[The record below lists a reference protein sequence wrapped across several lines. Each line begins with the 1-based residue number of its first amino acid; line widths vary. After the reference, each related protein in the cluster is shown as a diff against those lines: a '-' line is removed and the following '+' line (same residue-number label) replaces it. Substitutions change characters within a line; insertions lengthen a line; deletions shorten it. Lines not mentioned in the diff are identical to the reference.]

1 MKSVNHRNKTGR
13 LRLDAVPHFWDWIK
27 GNSSFGST
35 ANISFKVDVNIL
47 SLKKKKSEKKWE
59 QGVGDG
65 CSSEEHRK
73 KPVRYICLCLQC
85 SVLDPVTALV
95 SVY

>member
-35 ANISFKVDVNIL
+35 ANVSFKVDVNTL
-47 SLKKKKSEKKWE
+47 SLKKKNLKRSENRVLE
-59 QGVGDG
+59 MDA
-65 CSSEEHRK
+65 
-73 KPVRYICLCLQC
+73 
-85 SVLDPVTALV
+85 SVKNTERNLFDTYVCA
-95 SVY
+95 SNAAC